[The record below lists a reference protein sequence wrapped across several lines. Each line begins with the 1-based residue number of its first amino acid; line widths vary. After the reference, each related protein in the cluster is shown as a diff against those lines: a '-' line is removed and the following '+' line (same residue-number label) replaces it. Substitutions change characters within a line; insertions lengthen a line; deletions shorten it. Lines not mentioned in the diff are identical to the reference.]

1 MTVRFFPLSIS
12 RRRLLVAASVVAAA
26 AVTVMAGL
34 SPARSADGRQN
45 GGNIT
50 FLIDS
55 LGSTWIPNNSAIS
68 SFQGHIWGHVTDKLV
83 YVDADGK
90 VSPWIA
96 ERWEQ
101 NDNATQFTLH
111 LKKGVT
117 FSDGSPLDAAAVVAN
132 LDIWY
137 AGRKGEGI
145 NPIGLFPKTYD
156 RAEAIDATTVKVV
169 FKAPTLGFI
178 PTLGY
183 HGSILISPKTIA
195 LPAAQQANLSKTS
208 GSGPYVV
215 DSWKEGDFVR
225 LTKRKDYNW
234 GPAAVGHTGPA
245 FLDSITYK
253 LVTEPSLRVAA
264 VQSGQADVAYS
275 PSPQELKSLKEAGF
289 ITATPRYLGFV
300 NGLAIN
306 TKLEPYNDL
315 KVRQALQAAINR
327 QEIIDTVYTP
337 DWKLATSFIQSNV
350 PGATDHSDLL
360 AYNPGKAEKLLDE
373 AGWTKDS
380 KGIRTKDGKQLSLT
394 LHSNPYLATS
404 KAIDELIAQQLGKIG
419 WKVFIRA
426 YDVVTFGEKV
436 RFGGPAVPAYEVTRS
451 FIDAGTVA
459 SILTDANNG
468 ENWFNLGD
476 SDKKLS
482 ELRDQ
487 IASAGSAQIRDP
499 LLDQLQ
505 TYVLEQGYFIPRTQI
520 VQRIY
525 VQSPK
530 LKGEVYNGVAYAS
543 YYAATISE

>member
-1 MTVRFFPLSIS
+1 MSERFSSFFLT
-12 RRRLLVAASVVAAA
+12 RRRLLITSCAVATAALVALAELPRA
-26 AVTVMAGL
+26 QGAGG
-34 SPARSADGRQN
+34 PQN
-45 GGNIT
+45 GGDIT

-68 SFQGHIWGHVTDKLV
+68 SFQGHIWGHVADKLV

-96 ERWEQ
+96 ESWEQ
-101 NDNATQFTLH
+101 NDDASQFTLH

-117 FSDGSPLDAAAVVAN
+117 FSDGTPLDASAVVAN

-137 AGRKGEGI
+137 AGRRNEGI
-145 NPIGLFPKTYD
+145 NPIGLFPKTYS
-156 RAEAIDATTVKVV
+156 RAEAVDATTVKVF

-195 LPAAQQANLSKTS
+195 QPAAQQADLAKTS
-208 GSGPYVV
+208 GSGPYRV
-215 DSWKEGDFVR
+215 DSWKEGDFVK
-225 LTKRKDYNW
+225 LVKRKDYNW
-234 GPAAVGHTGPA
+234 GPPAVGHTGPA
-245 FLDSITYK
+245 YLNSITYK
-253 LVTEPSLRVAA
+253 LVSEPSLRVAA
-264 VQSGQADVAYS
+264 VQSGQADVAYNA
-275 PSPQELKSLKEAGF
+275 SPQELKSLKQAGF
-289 ITATPRYLGFV
+289 TIATPRYLGFV
-300 NGLAIN
+300 NGLAVN
-306 TKLEPYNDL
+306 TKLEPYNDV
-315 KVRQALQAAINR
+315 KVRQAFQAGINR
-327 QEIIDTVYTP
+327 KEIIDTVYTP

-350 PGATDHSDLL
+350 PGATDHSNLL

-373 AGWTKDS
+373 AGWTKGAN
-380 KGIRTKDGKQLSLT
+380 GIRSRDGKQLSLT
-394 LHSNPYLATS
+394 LYSNPYLATS

-436 RFGGPAVPAYEVTRS
+436 KFGGPAVPAYEVTRS

-468 ENWFNLGD
+468 ENWFALGD
-476 SDKKLS
+476 SDKKLN
-482 ELRDQ
+482 ELRDK
-487 IASAGSAQIRDP
+487 IASAGSAELRDP
-499 LLDQLQ
+499 LLDELQ
-505 TYVLEQGYFIPRTQI
+505 KYVLEQGYFIPRTQI

-530 LKGEVYNGVAYAS
+530 LKGEVYNGIAYAS
-543 YYAATISE
+543 YYTAAISE